1 MKYLALFLAAALL
14 ASCSAPKEEIRT
26 EKPEVKSVDIT
37 PPVPTR
43 VFQFED
49 RYYVKGAAI
58 DKSSNIDDPM
68 QALRVIQIKEG
79 PNDVLV
85 ISSFEKIQENGK
97 PMPSETWFGV
107 ELPSMAPGVYDLAKA
122 GTVSFYRFY
131 LGDKPRR
138 LDGQKFTGTLTIEE
152 AKDGAIIGSLMTTIS
167 GVSKSFELPTEPF
180 TTDFFGSFKIK
191 EVPLEAT
198 IMKSRK

>member
-1 MKYLALFLAAALL
+1 MKYFALL
-14 ASCSAPKEEIRT
+14 LTAAVFASCSAPKEEIRT
-26 EKPEVKSVDIT
+26 EKPEVKNVNIT
-37 PPVPTR
+37 PPVPVR

-58 DKSSNIDDPM
+58 DKSTNIDDPM

-79 PNDVLV
+79 PNEVLV
-85 ISSFEKIQENGK
+85 ISSFEKAQDNARSV
-97 PMPSETWFGV
+97 PSETWFGV

-122 GTVSFYRFY
+122 GAISFYRFY

-138 LDGQKFTGTLTIEE
+138 LDGQKFTGTITIEE
-152 AKDGAIIGSLMTTIS
+152 AKDGVIIGSIMAGIS